1 MLIVIK
7 FGGTSVKG
15 GQRIRGAAQL
25 VKKVVADGHQVVV
38 VTSAMG
44 GMTNLLVGM
53 LDRFSAPDVDETQQ
67 VSQFL
72 RFAKQLESEHVAAAK
87 EAISRDDLR
96 AEADNALYTERH
108 NLERVLM
115 GSHFLGELTPIAYDF
130 IVSEGERMVVPVLAG
145 SLKSQ
150 GVDAVGIGGNGAGI
164 ITDQNFGNARPN
176 MQRTREEV
184 RKTLLPLL
192 QQGKVPVI
200 AGFYGRTDQ
209 GTKGQG
215 RIAVLG
221 RGGSDYSATLIGAS
235 LDADEVWIM
244 TDVDGVKTT
253 DPRLVPAAYTIP
265 EMPYSAA
272 SEMAMLGAKVLH
284 QLSVVPCEQQK
295 IPLRIAN
302 TFEPEKPGTWLVA
315 DPKGKPPAVW
325 ALTLTT
331 GALVRLSAAMPGA
344 AGAFASRIF
353 EQFELRNI
361 EILATASAR
370 NGQTLLC
377 LLGKESAKRFKELAQ
392 REAGDGV
399 DVEIQEPVAVLGIV
413 GPGVGKEPGVLAQV
427 AACLD
432 SADIQPLA
440 TLQGASPD
448 SIVVALPDQQ
458 DTTKN
463 ESLITAM
470 RAMHRELG
478 LG

>member
-15 GQRIRGAAQL
+15 GERIRGAAKL
-25 VKKVVADGHQVVV
+25 VKKVVADGHQAVV

-53 LDRFSAPDVDETQQ
+53 LDRFAAPSADETQQ

-72 RFAKQLESEHVAAAK
+72 RFAKQLETEHVAAAK

-115 GSHFLGELTPIAYDF
+115 GSHFLGELTAIAYDF
-130 IVSEGERMVVPVLAG
+130 IVSQGERMVVPVLTG
-145 SLKSQ
+145 SLRSL
-150 GVDAVGIGGNGAGI
+150 GVEAVGIGGNGAGI

-184 RKTLLPLL
+184 RKTVLPLL
-192 QQGKVPVI
+192 QQGKTPVI

-221 RGGSDYSATLIGAS
+221 RGGSDYSATLIGAA

-265 EMPYSAA
+265 EMPYQAA

-284 QLSVVPCEQQK
+284 QLSVVPCETQK

-302 TFEPEKPGTWLVA
+302 TFEPEKPGTWLVSE
-315 DPKGKPPAVW
+315 PKGKPPAVW
-325 ALTLTT
+325 ALTLTS
-331 GALVRLSAAMPGA
+331 GALVRLSAGA
-344 AGAFASRIF
+344 PARRVPSPAASSSSSSCGTSKSWPRPAPATGRRCCVSWAGRAPSASRSWPSAKP
-353 EQFELRNI
+353 
-361 EILATASAR
+361 ATAWMWKSRSRSPCWGSSAQAWAR
-370 NGQTLLC
+370 SRAC
-377 LLGKESAKRFKELAQ
+377 WPKW
-392 REAGDGV
+392 
-399 DVEIQEPVAVLGIV
+399 PAVWT
-413 GPGVGKEPGVLAQV
+413 PPTSSRWPRCRAHR
-427 AACLD
+427 
-432 SADIQPLA
+432 P
-440 TLQGASPD
+440 TASSWPCPI
-448 SIVVALPDQQ
+448 SKTRPR
-458 DTTKN
+458 TN
-463 ESLITAM
+463 
-470 RAMHRELG
+470 R
-478 LG
+478 